1 MVSTATMQNREL
13 QPPACF
19 MKTQTGLLKLVSAGF
34 HTQII
39 SDVTFEAREEQKTCE
54 CQDTCFIGLW

>member
-39 SDVTFEAREEQKTCE
+39 SDVTFEAREEQKN
-54 CQDTCFIGLW
+54 L